1 MSISAYIKEIGR
13 GTKGARSLTRA
24 QAQDLMGRLLDGQV
38 SDLELGAFCIA
49 MRFKGESAEELAGF
63 LDAVQER
70 QAPWPQPAAAAIVL
84 PSYNGARKL
93 PNLTPLLAALL
104 ARENL
109 PVLVHG
115 CDTEDRRVGTQAV
128 WSALQWPVLCAPAVL
143 QPGQA
148 VWMRTRHLLP
158 ALEKLLQ
165 LRRRMGLR
173 NPAHSIVKLLDPL
186 ARPALAGT
194 ATPSLVVGSYTHP
207 DYAQPMAET
216 LALRQAS
223 GLLLR
228 GTEGESVAAPNR
240 EPASQ
245 GVLAG
250 QTRFVRSAL
259 HSSQLAAAD
268 ASAALELPQGLDALQ
283 TAQLIGDMLAGRRP
297 IPAPITQQVQQI
309 KTLHAAMCAP
319 NDHNLG
325 RLQSLNRC

>member
-13 GTKGARSLTRA
+13 GTKGARSLSRA
-24 QAQDLMGRLLDGQV
+24 QAQELMGLLLDNRV

-63 LDAVQER
+63 LDAVAAR
-70 QAPWPQPAAAAIVL
+70 QAPWPRQATAAVVL

-104 ARENL
+104 AREGL

-115 CDTEDRRVGTQAV
+115 CDTEDKRIGTEAV
-128 WSALQWPVLCAPAVL
+128 WHALQWPALSTPAVL

-148 VWMRTRHLLP
+148 AWIRTRHLLP

-165 LRRRMGLR
+165 LRRRIGLR

-186 ARPALAGT
+186 ERPQPGSAAI
-194 ATPSLVVGSYTHP
+194 PSLVVGSYTHP
-207 DYAQPMAET
+207 DYARPMAET

-250 QTRFVRSAL
+250 QTCFARSAV
-259 HSSQLAAAD
+259 HSSQYAAD
-268 ASAALELPQGLDALQ
+268 AAAATELPPGLDAQQ
-283 TAQLIGDMLAGRRP
+283 TAELIRDMLDGRQP
-297 IPAPITQQVQQI
+297 VPAPITQQVQQI

-319 NDHNLG
+319 NTHNLDQ
-325 RLQSLNRC
+325 LQSLNRC

>member
-1 MSISAYIKEIGR
+1 MSISAYLKEIGR
-13 GTKGARSLTRA
+13 GTKGARSLSRA
-24 QAQDLMGRLLDGQV
+24 QARELMGLLLDNQV

-63 LDAVQER
+63 LDAVAAR
-70 QAPWPQPAAAAIVL
+70 QAPWPQPEVPVVVL

-104 ARENL
+104 AREGL

-115 CDTEDRRVGTQAV
+115 CDTEDRRIGTQAV
-128 WSALQWPVLCAPAVL
+128 WSALQWPVLAAPAAL

-165 LRRRMGLR
+165 LRRRIGLR

-186 ARPALAGT
+186 ERPLPGRTAL
-194 ATPSLVVGSYTHP
+194 PSLVVGSYTHP
-207 DYAQPMAET
+207 DYAHPMAET

-228 GTEGESVAAPNR
+228 GTEGEPVADARRQPR
-240 EPASQ
+240 IEAFRGGERVERIAAQDGPLARLPELPA
-245 GVLAG
+245 
-250 QTRFVRSAL
+250 TD
-259 HSSQLAAAD
+259 AAATAHYIRAVLD
-268 ASAALELPQGLDALQ
+268 GALPLPEPIARQADC
-283 TAQLIGDMLAGRRP
+283 ILAE
-297 IPAPITQQVQQI
+297 V
-309 KTLHAAMCAP
+309 
-319 NDHNLG
+319 
-325 RLQSLNRC
+325 NRHETVNA